1 MPLSR
6 FPVHLLCMTLFI
18 SCGEMKNE
26 SHISIER
33 DDFAAWDTATYEL
46 NSRKIRY
53 TIDSMRLRPT
63 RMHADKFVREYYAGK
78 GTFLW
83 ITRYGVD
90 EKADTL
96 LRHITTAT
104 TDGIPEQIFQ
114 TEHIKEGI
122 RRIRQLDFDRQH
134 PVNTIFGQTEY
145 LLTQAY
151 LRYACGQRF
160 GYIRPA
166 TLFNTL
172 EKTDTTQHAAYHTLY
187 AIPTES
193 PDTTFIRQALN
204 ALKGRQLPP
213 FLQSVQ
219 PDNKLYQ
226 TLKTAYQTEKDQQR
240 RQKIAANMERSRWQS
255 ERPEGKYVWVNLAD
269 MTLTAVDEKENRKL
283 HMRICCGSPKNKS
296 PMLNSRIEKVE
307 MNPYWNIP
315 YSIIKKEIAPRHAQ
329 DAAYFSRNRY
339 RIIDKTTGEELDPV
353 SVTAGMLLSGNFRIR
368 QDNGEGNSLGRLI
381 FRFPNDFSIF
391 LHDTDNRQAF
401 KRKNRAISHGCIRV
415 EQPLELAI
423 FLLPEHDE
431 KVIDRLRTAIGLPP
445 LYEPVPRQSD
455 TADQPDPAPITG
467 VQRFQ
472 PPVPVFIQY
481 YTLYPDTA
489 GQLHESGDPY
499 GYDQLLLKKF
509 NCF

>member
-6 FPVHLLCMTLFI
+6 FPVQLLCMTLFI

-33 DDFAAWDTATYEL
+33 DDFAAWDTAAYEL

-204 ALKGRQLPP
+204 VNVPALAFGKIRGVKWAPQGHAMWLGEYQERVSPQGRRYFWSTHDDSYDTEPGENDRALVLGGYVTVTP
-213 FLQSVQ
+213 L
-219 PDNKLYQ
+219 
-226 TLKTAYQTEKDQQR
+226 AYEMTD
-240 RQKIAANMERSRWQS
+240 
-255 ERPEGKYVWVNLAD
+255 PEGFSG
-269 MTLTAVDEKENRKL
+269 KEFT
-283 HMRICCGSPKNKS
+283 
-296 PMLNSRIEKVE
+296 V
-307 MNPYWNIP
+307 
-315 YSIIKKEIAPRHAQ
+315 
-329 DAAYFSRNRY
+329 
-339 RIIDKTTGEELDPV
+339 
-353 SVTAGMLLSGNFRIR
+353 
-368 QDNGEGNSLGRLI
+368 
-381 FRFPNDFSIF
+381 
-391 LHDTDNRQAF
+391 
-401 KRKNRAISHGCIRV
+401 
-415 EQPLELAI
+415 
-423 FLLPEHDE
+423 
-431 KVIDRLRTAIGLPP
+431 
-445 LYEPVPRQSD
+445 
-455 TADQPDPAPITG
+455 
-467 VQRFQ
+467 
-472 PPVPVFIQY
+472 
-481 YTLYPDTA
+481 
-489 GQLHESGDPY
+489 
-499 GYDQLLLKKF
+499 
-509 NCF
+509 